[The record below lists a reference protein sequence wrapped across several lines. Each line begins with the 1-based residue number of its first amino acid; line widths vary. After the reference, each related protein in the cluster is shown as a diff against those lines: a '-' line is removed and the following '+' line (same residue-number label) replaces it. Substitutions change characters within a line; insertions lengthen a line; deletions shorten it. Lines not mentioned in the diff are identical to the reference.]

1 MADLSTLTIIT
12 NKQPEQFFNN
22 KTNHEIDQSLDSLI
36 EILNDVDETRKDKIK
51 ALVVLSNLARVENR
65 RDDVLDAIRQ
75 LNENFENALI
85 EREEGAETFSKKTKV
100 DDMHQLV
107 ILLFI
112 RLMDYRF
119 TTADLLDLLRYK
131 HNLALATIEISL
143 KKVAYEDDVCLGL
156 TRLFS
161 GFAIPSTYFA
171 GKGKQ
176 TMSERDCSE
185 FSDKIN
191 LLVDKFR
198 GSPII
203 TTWVDAVIKRA
214 LKKSKGDIHQV
225 HFEMMNHG
233 LNAFTNTYNF
243 TTGNGATGFR
253 QHLLVS
259 EKIPTKLLLPI
270 LKAIITKYDNNM
282 DDEKNKKISPTTMA
296 TIKTILKSFILI
308 TFEMFSQ
315 TNKFRLKN
323 NITMDLLNNKKIQ
336 QCMMEEDSSIFALVL
351 LYNVNIDS
359 MENMEND
366 DEKQQDI
373 DKISQCINEF
383 WMRLKDK
390 ERVKRLF
397 TTPGSLP
404 ISRQIFTY
412 RYIYDMLGCKEDDDE
427 EYDIEENAEEIIKK
441 NDGDVKEEEGKK
453 QENFRLL
460 GNLPEM
466 NKTTNN
472 SRHSNNNNKSGWKVR
487 NNNGYHNRRKKKEK
501 KKKKKKKKERNNN
514 INEGS
519 KTEDADQYP
528 IATPVILGLPS
539 EFLCAMN
546 GQCLKEPMRS
556 KINPT
561 IVFEKRTIEGWFER
575 CGHVCPI
582 TSTPLKPSD
591 IEYDDNLAKQI
602 TSFMIQQSY
611 QSNNNN
617 FADEDDMYSF

>member
-143 KKVAYEDDVCLGL
+143 KKIAYEDDVCLGL

-214 LKKSKGDIHQV
+214 LKKSKGDIDQV

-282 DDEKNKKISPTTMA
+282 DDEKK
-296 TIKTILKSFILI
+296 
-308 TFEMFSQ
+308 
-315 TNKFRLKN
+315 
-323 NITMDLLNNKKIQ
+323 
-336 QCMMEEDSSIFALVL
+336 
-351 LYNVNIDS
+351 
-359 MENMEND
+359 
-366 DEKQQDI
+366 
-373 DKISQCINEF
+373 
-383 WMRLKDK
+383 
-390 ERVKRLF
+390 
-397 TTPGSLP
+397 
-404 ISRQIFTY
+404 
-412 RYIYDMLGCKEDDDE
+412 
-427 EYDIEENAEEIIKK
+427 
-441 NDGDVKEEEGKK
+441 
-453 QENFRLL
+453 
-460 GNLPEM
+460 
-466 NKTTNN
+466 
-472 SRHSNNNNKSGWKVR
+472 
-487 NNNGYHNRRKKKEK
+487 
-501 KKKKKKKKERNNN
+501 
-514 INEGS
+514 
-519 KTEDADQYP
+519 
-528 IATPVILGLPS
+528 
-539 EFLCAMN
+539 
-546 GQCLKEPMRS
+546 
-556 KINPT
+556 
-561 IVFEKRTIEGWFER
+561 
-575 CGHVCPI
+575 
-582 TSTPLKPSD
+582 
-591 IEYDDNLAKQI
+591 
-602 TSFMIQQSY
+602 
-611 QSNNNN
+611 
-617 FADEDDMYSF
+617 